1 MAKEYF
7 REVANFFKKANLIM
21 EPISIRRSK
30 LRNGLDGQCEKAND
44 RFVIKINTNLDE
56 NYSIDVL
63 IHEFA
68 HAVAWEKDNDVH
80 GPNWGRAYSKVY
92 RMFLEKFINDE

>member
-1 MAKEYF
+1 MAKDF
-7 REVANFFKKANLIM
+7 FLEVANFFKKSNFVS
-21 EPISIRRSK
+21 EPISIRRTNLK
-30 LRNGLDGQCEKAND
+30 NGLDGICEKVND
-44 RFVIKINTNLDE
+44 RFIIKISKKLSE

-68 HAVAWEKDNDVH
+68 HAVAWEKDTDIH

-92 RMFLEKFINDE
+92 RKFLENFVDE

>member
-1 MAKEYF
+1 MVKDFF
-7 REVANFFKKANLIM
+7 REVANSFKKSNLVN
-21 EPISIRRSK
+21 EPISIRRTSLK
-30 LRNGLDGQCEKAND
+30 NGLDGICEKVND
-44 RFVIKINTNLDE
+44 RFIIKISKKLSE

-68 HAVAWEKDNDVH
+68 HALAWEKDADIH

-92 RMFLEKFINDE
+92 RKFLENFVDE